1 MDDGPLRSFD
11 DPANKQ
17 FLDSVR
23 RGYENTIIFN
33 LEGTQQSALA
43 RLFSSEILYYDEL
56 RSNFFLC
63 TRTFVSVIALKE
75 F

>member
-33 LEGTQQSALA
+33 LEGTQQSALT

-56 RSNFFLC
+56 RSNFFLY
-63 TRTFVSVIALKE
+63 TRTFVSVIALNE